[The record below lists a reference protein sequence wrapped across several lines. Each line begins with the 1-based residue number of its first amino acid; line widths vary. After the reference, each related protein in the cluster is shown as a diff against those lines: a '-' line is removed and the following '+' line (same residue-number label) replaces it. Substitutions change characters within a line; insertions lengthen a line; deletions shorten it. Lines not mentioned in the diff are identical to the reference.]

1 MIQRKQ
7 TLFLL
12 LVVIASV
19 LSFFFPLASFIGAK
33 ESIVLFV
40 QKAHSLVPDSSF
52 NQNGYFSLPLL
63 SATGFVILFSFIAI
77 FLYKNRRSQLQ
88 IIKVC
93 ILVEIILIGLFF
105 FYYVNTLERL
115 TGATVEYKTAVF
127 MPLISLVF
135 LVLAYRGVL
144 QDEKLVRS
152 ADRLR

>member
-7 TLFLL
+7 TVFLL
-12 LVVIASV
+12 LVIIASAV
-19 LSFFFPLASFIGAK
+19 SFFFPLADFIGEK

-40 QKAHSLVPDSSF
+40 QKAHSLVPDSAF
-52 NQNGYFSLPLL
+52 NKNVYFSLPLL
-63 SATGFVILFSFIAI
+63 SATGFVVLFSLITI
-77 FLYKNRRSQLQ
+77 FLYKRRKTQMQ

-93 ILVEIILIGLFF
+93 ILVEIAFIGLFF
-105 FYYVNTLERL
+105 LYYVNFLQKL
-115 TGATVEYKTAVF
+115 TGGTAEYKTGAF

>member
-7 TLFLL
+7 TIFLL
-12 LVVIASV
+12 LVIIASAV
-19 LSFFFPLASFIGAK
+19 SFFFPLAEFIGAK

-40 QKAHSLVPDSSF
+40 QKAHSLVPDSAF

-63 SATGFVILFSFIAI
+63 SATGFVMLFSLITI
-77 FLYKNRRSQLQ
+77 FLYKNRKSQLQ
-88 IIKVC
+88 VIKVC
-93 ILVEIILIGLFF
+93 ILVEIIMIGLFF
-105 FYYVNTLERL
+105 FYYVSSLEKL
-115 TGATVEYKTAVF
+115 TGGTAEYKTAVF

-144 QDEKLVRS
+144 QDEKLIRS

>member
-7 TLFLL
+7 TIFLL
-12 LVVIASV
+12 LVIIASV
-19 LSFFFPLASFIGAK
+19 VSFFFPLAEFIGVK
-33 ESIVLFV
+33 DSIVLYV
-40 QKAHSLVPDSSF
+40 QKAHSLVPDSPF
-52 NQNGYFSLPLL
+52 NKNEYFTLPLL
-63 SATGFVILFSFIAI
+63 SATGFIMLFSLITI
-77 FLYKNRRSQLQ
+77 FLYKNRKTQMQ

-93 ILVEIILIGLFF
+93 ILVEIIFIGLFF
-105 FYYVNTLERL
+105 FYYVDALQKL
-115 TGATVEYKTAVF
+115 TGATAEYKTAVF

>member
-7 TLFLL
+7 TVFLI
-12 LVVIASV
+12 LVIIASV
-19 LSFFFPLASFIGAK
+19 AGFFFPLAQFIGAK

-52 NQNGYFSLPLL
+52 NQNHFFTLPLL
-63 SATGFVILFSFIAI
+63 SATGFVILFSLITI
-77 FLYKNRRSQLQ
+77 FMYKKRKVQMQ

-93 ILVEIILIGLFF
+93 ILVEVLFVGLFF
-105 FYYVNTLERL
+105 FYYVDTLEKL
-115 TGATVEYKTAVF
+115 TGGTAEYKTAVF

>member
-7 TLFLL
+7 TIFLL
-12 LVVIASV
+12 LVIIASV
-19 LSFFFPLASFIGAK
+19 VSFFFPLAEFIGVK
-33 ESIVLFV
+33 DSIVLYV
-40 QKAHSLVPDSSF
+40 QKAHSLVPDSPF
-52 NQNGYFSLPLL
+52 NKNEYFTLPLL
-63 SATGFVILFSFIAI
+63 SATGFIILFSLITI
-77 FLYKNRRSQLQ
+77 FLYKNRKTQMQ

-93 ILVEIILIGLFF
+93 ILVEIIFIGLFF
-105 FYYVNTLERL
+105 FYYVDALQKL
-115 TGATVEYKTAVF
+115 TGATAEYKTAVF

>member
-7 TLFLL
+7 TVFLL
-12 LVVIASV
+12 LVIIASAV
-19 LSFFFPLASFIGAK
+19 SFFFPLADFIGAK

-40 QKAHSLVPDSSF
+40 QKAHSLVPDSAF
-52 NQNGYFSLPLL
+52 NKNVYFSLPLL
-63 SATGFVILFSFIAI
+63 SATGFVVLFSLITI
-77 FLYKNRRSQLQ
+77 FLYKRRKTQMQ

-93 ILVEIILIGLFF
+93 ILVEIAFIGLFF
-105 FYYVNTLERL
+105 LYYVNFLQKL
-115 TGATVEYKTAVF
+115 TGGTAEYKTGAF

>member
-7 TLFLL
+7 TVFLL
-12 LVVIASV
+12 LVIIASV
-19 LSFFFPLASFIGAK
+19 AGFFFPMAQFIGAK

-40 QKAHSLVPDSSF
+40 QKAHSLVPDSPF
-52 NQNGYFSLPLL
+52 NRQPYFSLPLL

-77 FLYKNRRSQLQ
+77 FMYKKRKVQMQ

-93 ILVEIILIGLFF
+93 ILVEVAFIGLFF
-105 FYYVNTLERL
+105 FYYVNTLQGL
-115 TGATVEYKTAVF
+115 TGGTVEYKTAVF

-144 QDEKLVRS
+144 HDEKLVRS

>member
-7 TLFLL
+7 TVFLL
-12 LVVIASV
+12 LVIIASAV
-19 LSFFFPLASFIGAK
+19 SFFFPLADFIGAK

-40 QKAHSLVPDSSF
+40 QKAHSLVPDSAF
-52 NQNGYFSLPLL
+52 NKNVYFSLPLL
-63 SATGFVILFSFIAI
+63 SATGFVVLFSLITI
-77 FLYKNRRSQLQ
+77 FLYKRRKTQMQ

-93 ILVEIILIGLFF
+93 ILVEIAFIGLFF
-105 FYYVNTLERL
+105 LYYVDFLQKL
-115 TGATVEYKTAVF
+115 TGGTAEYKTAVF

-144 QDEKLVRS
+144 QDEKLIRS